1 MIADVEQK
9 RALLEQA
16 RLNLGYTKIVAP
28 VSGEVNKTV
37 VVGMN
42 VQEGQQLLTVV
53 PLNEVWVTANFKET
67 QLRDMRVGQKAE
79 IHADSSGRTFKG
91 HVDSIAGAT
100 GPLFSLL
107 PPENATGNYVKIV
120 QRIPVKI
127 VLEPGENK
135 DRGLRPGMNVVPDV
149 YLQMSS
155 AALTLDQDV
164 WRPKYNPWLIA
175 VVVALAAFMEV
186 LDTSIA
192 NVALPYMAGNLGASN
207 DQSTW
212 VLTSYLVSN
221 AIILPISG
229 WLAGALGRKRFFM
242 ACLTVF
248 TVSSLLCGIAPSLG
262 FLLFFRV
269 LQGAGG
275 GGLQPMAQAILADT
289 FPPQQRGLAFALY
302 GITAIMAPTIGP
314 TLGGWITF
322 NYSWRWIFFINLPVG
337 VVTWFLVRRFVEDP
351 PYLRKLKAAGVKLD
365 YIGIALLA
373 LGIGALQ
380 VLLDKGQEDDW
391 FGSHFIT
398 TLVVIATVCLI
409 SLVIWEWYQK
419 APIID
424 VRMFKNFN
432 FAGSSLMMFTLGIL
446 LFSSLVLMPQF
457 LQTLVGY
464 TSELAGLALSAG
476 GLVLLIEMPIMGQ
489 LTTKIQARYL
499 IAFGWLALSIAMF
512 YSTKRIDLQISFSAA
527 TWLRIAQ
534 VIGLGFLFVPITL
547 VAYIGIAP
555 EKNNAV
561 AGIINFMRNM
571 GSSVGTSL
579 VTTLIARRSQFHQG
593 RLVQNVRVDNP
604 NFVNAANGLA
614 QHLAASGVGK
624 HEAQMTAYAR
634 IYQSLASPGHK
645 PGIYRHLYGPLRGSG
660 DHVLSGFRSEEK

>member
-1 MIADVEQK
+1 
-9 RALLEQA
+9 
-16 RLNLGYTKIVAP
+16 
-28 VSGEVNKTV
+28 
-37 VVGMN
+37 
-42 VQEGQQLLTVV
+42 
-53 PLNEVWVTANFKET
+53 
-67 QLRDMRVGQKAE
+67 
-79 IHADSSGRTFKG
+79 
-91 HVDSIAGAT
+91 
-100 GPLFSLL
+100 
-107 PPENATGNYVKIV
+107 
-120 QRIPVKI
+120 
-127 VLEPGENK
+127 
-135 DRGLRPGMNVVPDV
+135 
-149 YLQMSS
+149 MSS
-155 AALTLDQDV
+155 AGSMPIEPEV

-221 AIILPISG
+221 AIVLPISG
-229 WLAGALGRKRFFM
+229 WLAGAIGRKRFFM
-242 ACLTVF
+242 ACLGVF
-248 TVSSLLCGIAPSLG
+248 TVSSLLCAVAPSLG
-262 FLLFFRV
+262 LLLFFRV

-337 VVTWFLVRRFVEDP
+337 LATWFLVRRFVEDP
-351 PYLRKLKAAGVKLD
+351 PYLGRLKAAGVKLD
-365 YIGIALLA
+365 YIGIALLT

-391 FGSHFIT
+391 FGSSFIT
-398 TLVVIATVCLI
+398 TLVVVATVCLI

-424 VRMFKNFN
+424 VRMFRSFN
-432 FAGSSLMMFTLGIL
+432 FASSSLMMFTLGIM

-457 LQTLVGY
+457 LQTLLGY

-476 GLVLLIEMPIMGQ
+476 GVVLLIEMPIMGK
-489 LTTKIQARYL
+489 LTTKVQARRL
-499 IAFGWLALSIAMF
+499 IAFGWLALSIAMY
-512 YSTKRIDLQISFSAA
+512 YSTQRIDLQISFSAA

-547 VAYIGIAP
+547 VAYVGISP

-561 AGIINFMRNM
+561 AGIVNFMRNM

-579 VTTLIARRSQFHQG
+579 VTTLIARRSQFHQA
-593 RLVQNVRVDNP
+593 RLIEYTRAGNP
-604 NFVNAANGLA
+604 NFQNSVNGLA
-614 QHLAASGVGK
+614 QRLAHSGMSAPD
-624 HEAQMTAYAR
+624 AQMGAYAR
-634 IYQSLASPGHK
+634 IYQSIQRQAGSLAYIDTFMVLCVGAAIMFFLAFILKKNDPG
-645 PGIYRHLYGPLRGSG
+645 GGAELAAG
-660 DHVLSGFRSEEK
+660 